1 MNFRPL
7 HRQEIY
13 RSRVFDVEKVTMQLP
28 DGKVRDYD
36 LVKHAGAVTI
46 VPVDLEGNILFV
58 RQYRIGAE
66 KELLEL
72 PAGVINN
79 EEAPEIAAA
88 REVREE
94 TGMAAGKL
102 TLIGNFYLAPGYS
115 SEYMHVYLATDLYH
129 APLQQDED
137 EFLHLEAVK
146 VEKALQMAHA
156 AQIYDGKTLAALL
169 LAQPH
174 LQGH

>member
-7 HRQEIY
+7 HRQKIY
-13 RSRVFDVEKVTMQLP
+13 HSHVFDVETVTMQLP

-46 VPVDLEGNILFV
+46 VPVDNEGHILFV

-66 KELLEL
+66 QELLEL
-72 PAGVINN
+72 PAGVLNS
-79 EEAPEIAAA
+79 EEAPDAAAA

-102 TLIGNFYLAPGYS
+102 ILIGNFYLAPGYS

-146 VEKALQMAHA
+146 VEKALQMAHGG
-156 AQIYDGKTLAALL
+156 QIYDGKTLAALL
-169 LAQPH
+169 LAEPH

>member
-7 HRQEIY
+7 QRQSIY
-13 RSRVFDVEKVTMQLP
+13 RSHVFDVEKVTMQLP

-36 LVKHAGAVTI
+36 LVKHAGAVTL
-46 VPVDLEGNILFV
+46 VPLDSQGNILFV

-66 KELLEL
+66 QELLEL
-72 PAGVINN
+72 PAGLINYG
-79 EEAPEIAAA
+79 EEAIVTAA

-102 TLIGNFYLAPGYS
+102 ILIGNFYLAPGYS
-115 SEYMHVYLATDLYH
+115 SEYMHVYLATDLYP
-129 APLQQDED
+129 APLQQDDD
-137 EFLHLEAVK
+137 EFLHLEAVPA
-146 VEKALQMAHA
+146 EKALQMAHA

-174 LQGH
+174 IQGY

>member
-13 RSRVFDVEKVTMQLP
+13 NSRVFDVEKVTMQLP

-36 LVKHAGAVTI
+36 LVKHAGAVTL
-46 VPVDLEGNILFV
+46 VPVDSQGNILFV

-72 PAGVINN
+72 PAGVINDG
-79 EEAPEIAAA
+79 EEAIATAA

-102 TLIGNFYLAPGYS
+102 VLIGNFYLAPGYS
-115 SEYMHVYLATDLYH
+115 SEYMHVYLATELYG
-129 APLQQDED
+129 APLQQDDD
-137 EFLHLEAVK
+137 EFLHLEAVPIK
-146 VEKALQMAHA
+146 KALQMAHD
-156 AQIYDGKTLAALL
+156 AQIHDGKTLAALL
-169 LAQPH
+169 LAEPH
-174 LQGH
+174 LQGQ